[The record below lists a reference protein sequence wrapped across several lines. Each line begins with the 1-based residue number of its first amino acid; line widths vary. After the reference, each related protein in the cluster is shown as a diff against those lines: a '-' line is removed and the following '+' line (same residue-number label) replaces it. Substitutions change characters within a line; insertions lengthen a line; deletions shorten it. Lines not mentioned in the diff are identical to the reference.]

1 MVTRF
6 NLRVYGIVIN
16 DQGEVLLSH
25 ERRNKVEFIKFPG
38 GGVELGEGILDALK
52 REFIEELGVHI
63 DSARLFYLNEFYQAS
78 VFKTEDQIISFY
90 YLVTL
95 KLNEII
101 VGVINKP
108 VGSMDS
114 SDFERVEWL
123 ALTDLTP
130 DQMTFPIDKVVVTE
144 LKESLLK

>member
-1 MVTRF
+1 M
-6 NLRVYGIVIN
+6 IN
-16 DQGEVLLSH
+16 EKGEVLLSH
-25 ERRNKVEFIKFPG
+25 ERRNKFEFIKFPG

-78 VFKTEDQIISFY
+78 IFKTEDQIISFY

-95 KLNEII
+95 KLNEIN

-108 VGSMDS
+108 LGSMDS

>member
-1 MVTRF
+1 LVTRF

>member
-25 ERRNKVEFIKFPG
+25 ERRNKFEFIKFPG

-78 VFKTEDQIISFY
+78 VFKPEDQIISFY

-95 KLNEII
+95 NLNEINI
-101 VGVINKP
+101 GVINKP
-108 VGSMDS
+108 LGSMDS

>member
-1 MVTRF
+1 MITRF

-25 ERRNKVEFIKFPG
+25 ERRNKFEFIKFPG

-52 REFIEELGVHI
+52 REFTEELGVPI
-63 DSARLFYLNEFYQAS
+63 ENARLFYVNDFFQTS

-95 KLNEII
+95 KVNEIN
-101 VGVINKP
+101 VGAINKP

-114 SDFERVEWL
+114 TDFERVEWL
-123 ALTDLTP
+123 ALTELIP
-130 DQMTFPIDKVVVTE
+130 DKMTFPIDKVVVTK
-144 LKESLLK
+144 LRESLLK

>member
-63 DSARLFYLNEFYQAS
+63 DSARLFYLNDFYQAS
-78 VFKTEDQIISFY
+78 VFKPEDQIISFY

-95 KLNEII
+95 KLNEIN